1 MHELSLCE
9 GILKVLEEQAVAQNF
24 SRVRTV
30 VLEIGR
36 LAGVEIEALRFGFDA
51 VMNESLAAGAR
62 LDIVETPGQAWCM
75 NCAATVEI
83 TQRYEPCPR
92 CGGHQLQVTGGDQMQ
107 IKELEVE

>member
-9 GILKVLEEQAVAQNF
+9 GILKVLEEQAVVQNF

-30 VLEIGR
+30 ILEIGR

-62 LDIVETPGQAWCM
+62 LDIVETPGQAWC
-75 NCAATVEI
+75 
-83 TQRYEPCPR
+83 
-92 CGGHQLQVTGGDQMQ
+92 
-107 IKELEVE
+107 